1 MEYLLKASAV
11 TVIFY
16 VFYKIFLQRDTFFES
31 NRWFLLI
38 GLITSV
44 FIPLFVIPIY
54 VEQAPVSLDYFVFSE
69 PAVTTNTNNSSFNLL
84 SLFKTVYFLG
94 IIIFTLRFIIQLRS
108 LLPLLIQS
116 EAHKLGRFK
125 FLKTQENI
133 SPFSFFN
140 CIVYNPQPFNE
151 TELDQ
156 IITHEKVHVQQYH
169 TIDVLLA
176 QIACIAFWFNP
187 FIWLYNKNLKQNLEF
202 IADQTAI
209 NYANCKKSYQYTLL
223 KTSVPKHQL
232 ALTNNFYNSLI
243 KKRIVMLHKSKSKKI
258 NLLKYAF
265 IIPVLGLF
273 LMSFNTKEVIIE
285 KAAIPVKNEKN
296 INSELL
302 QNNQEPYK
310 VIITKDASKEDLDKI
325 KAESKNNGVTLKFKG
340 IKRNSKNEIIA
351 ISASFKNTN
360 GSGNYYLT
368 GDEPIKP
375 FAYYRDIN
383 SFGFKGISEKSNLK
397 KVVFI
402 SEDGEKHMLN
412 KTDTDDNV
420 FVFSTSDG
428 NEDKMEIEK
437 FIIKGGDSLHIK
449 KMESHDKVLFITK
462 DGDDKKGHKVIK
474 IKTDGNDDDLTWT
487 TEEAEEIVFI
497 AKDDDAIKKHK
508 VVKIKTDGKEPLY
521 LIDGKEITREEMNN
535 ISPETIDKVEVLKG
549 DSATEKYGDK
559 GKYGVVLITTK
570 KKN

>member
-1 MEYLLKASAV
+1 MEYLLKVSAV

-54 VEQAPVSLDYFVFSE
+54 VEQTPVSLDAFVFTE
-69 PAVTTNTNNSSFNLL
+69 DAVITNNNSSINLL
-84 SLFKTVYFLG
+84 SLLKTAYFLG
-94 IIIFTLRFIIQLRS
+94 IFLFTLRFMLQLKS
-108 LLPLLIQS
+108 LFPLLITS
-116 EAHKLGRFK
+116 ETQKLGRFK

-140 CIVYNPQPFNE
+140 YIVYNPQPFNE
-151 TELDQ
+151 TELEQ
-156 IITHEKVHVQQYH
+156 IISHEKVHVQQYH
-169 TIDVLLA
+169 TIDVILA

-187 FIWLYNKNLKQNLEF
+187 FIWLYNNDLKQNLEF
-202 IADQTAI
+202 IADKTAI
-209 NYANCKKSYQYTLL
+209 NDANCKKSYQYTLL
-223 KTSVPKHQL
+223 KTSVPKHHL

-351 ISASFKNTN
+351 ISASFKNAN

-412 KTDTDDNV
+412 QTDTDDNV
-420 FVFSTSDG
+420 FVFSTGDG
-428 NEDKMEIEK
+428 NEDQMEIEK

-449 KMESHDKVLFITK
+449 KMDSHDKILFITK

-474 IKTDGNDDDLTWT
+474 IKTDGTDDDLTWT
-487 TEEAEEIVFI
+487 TKEDEEIIFI
-497 AKDDDAIKKHK
+497 AKDDDTIKKHK
-508 VVKIKTDGKEPLY
+508 VVQIKTDGKEPLFMV
-521 LIDGKEITREEMNN
+521 DGKEITREEMNN
-535 ISPETIDKVEVLKG
+535 INPETIDKVEVLKG
-549 DSATEKYGDK
+549 DDATEKYGDK
-559 GKYGVVLITTK
+559 GKSGVVLITTK

>member
-1 MEYLLKASAV
+1 MEYLLKVSAV

-54 VEQAPVSLDYFVFSE
+54 VEQTPVSLDAFVFTE
-69 PAVTTNTNNSSFNLL
+69 DAVITNNNSSINLL
-84 SLFKTVYFLG
+84 SLLKIAYFLG
-94 IIIFTLRFIIQLRS
+94 IFLFTLRFMLQLKS
-108 LLPLLIQS
+108 LFPLLITS
-116 EAHKLGRFK
+116 ETQKLGRFK

-140 CIVYNPQPFNE
+140 YIVYNPQPFNE
-151 TELDQ
+151 TELEQ
-156 IITHEKVHVQQYH
+156 IISHEKVHVQQYH
-169 TIDVLLA
+169 TIDVILA

-187 FIWLYNKNLKQNLEF
+187 FIWLYNNDLKQNLEF
-202 IADQTAI
+202 IADKTAI
-209 NYANCKKSYQYTLL
+209 NDANCKKSYQYTLL
-223 KTSVPKHQL
+223 KTSVPKHHL

-258 NLLKYAF
+258 NLLKYSL

-285 KAAIPVKNEKN
+285 NTALPVKNEKN

-302 QNNQEPYK
+302 QINQEPYK

-325 KAESKNNGVTLKFKG
+325 KAQAKNKGVTLKFKG

-368 GDEPIKP
+368 GDQPIKP

-412 KTDTDDNV
+412 QTDTDDNV
-420 FVFSTSDG
+420 FVFSTGDG
-428 NEDKMEIEK
+428 NEDQMEIEK

-449 KMESHDKVLFITK
+449 KMDSHDKILFITK

-474 IKTDGNDDDLTWT
+474 IKTDGTDDDLTWT
-487 TEEAEEIVFI
+487 TKEDEEIIFI
-497 AKDDDAIKKHK
+497 AKDDDTIKKHK
-508 VVKIKTDGKEPLY
+508 VVQIKTDGKEPLFMV
-521 LIDGKEITREEMNN
+521 DGKEITREEMNN
-535 ISPETIDKVEVLKG
+535 INPETIDKVEVLKG
-549 DSATEKYGDK
+549 DDATEKYGDK
-559 GKYGVVLITTK
+559 GKSGVVLITTK

>member
-44 FIPLFVIPIY
+44 FIPIFVIPIY

-94 IIIFTLRFIIQLRS
+94 IIIVTLRFIIQLRS

-187 FIWLYNKNLKQNLEF
+187 FIWLYNKDLKQNLEF

-223 KTSVPKHQL
+223 KTSVPKYQL

-351 ISASFKNTN
+351 ISASFKNAN

-375 FAYYRDIN
+375 FAYYRDKN

-412 KTDTDDNV
+412 NTDTDDNV
-420 FVFSTSDG
+420 FIFSTSDG

-462 DGDDKKGHKVIK
+462 DGEDKKGHKVIK

-559 GKYGVVLITTK
+559 GKNGVVIITTK
-570 KKN
+570 NKN